1 MNLSLKKVKIMFQ
14 KDMVDLFNNPNI
26 LVVCLI
32 PVVFGILYSKLGILG
47 DQVLFMISI
56 MNMSMIPLML
66 SSTTIAEEKEKHTL
80 RTLMLSN
87 ISAGEFLLAKAIMS
101 IVMLDLIGMIM
112 FLTSNNDMK
121 YLIGYV
127 LITTFCSIPI
137 ILLGCAIGIISRDQM
152 TSGLYQVPV
161 MLIVMLPVMLAPIN
175 KTIANIANL
184 IPTNS
189 YVNMFTRYFKGNLFD
204 SKMIA
209 DFAVVIVWILITTGV
224 FYLIYKKNSID
235 N

>member
-14 KDMVDLFNNPNI
+14 KDMVDLFNNPNV

-32 PVVFGILYSKLGILG
+32 PVIFGILYSKLGILG

-56 MNMSMIPLML
+56 MNMSMVPLML
-66 SSTTIAEEKEKHTL
+66 SSTTIAEEKEKYTL

-101 IVMLDLIGMIM
+101 IVILDLIGIIM

-152 TSGLYQVPV
+152 TAGLYQLPV
-161 MLIVMLPVMLAPIN
+161 MLVIMLPVMLAPIN

-184 IPTNS
+184 VPTNS

-209 DFAVVIVWILITTGV
+209 DFAVVIVWILVTTGG
-224 FYLIYKKNSID
+224 FYVIYKKNSID

>member
-14 KDMVDLFNNPNI
+14 KDMVDLFNNPNV

-32 PVVFGILYSKLGILG
+32 PVIFGILYSKLGILG

-56 MNMSMIPLML
+56 MNMSMVPLML

-101 IVMLDLIGMIM
+101 IVILDLIGIIM

-152 TSGLYQVPV
+152 TAGLYQLPV
-161 MLIVMLPVMLAPIN
+161 MLVIMLPVMLAPIN

-184 IPTNS
+184 VPTNS

-209 DFAVVIVWILITTGV
+209 DFAVVIVWILVTTGG
-224 FYLIYKKNSID
+224 FYVIYKKNSID